1 MGDSETWS
9 LSVLCFNKN
18 KKKKKREEKCGLQPA
33 VIWPPTGS
41 PSSTA
46 SPPTGS
52 PPSTASPPTG
62 SPSPPAST
70 PTKYAKSI
78 LLIKDYYQ
86 SIKLGA
92 VILQGG
98 VDPLFPR
105 VTTPTL
111 IAPPGLKGAATRW
124 RDGRALLS
132 RDYICTCR
140 CVYNIRTA

>member
-9 LSVLCFNKN
+9 LSVLCFNTN
-18 KKKKKREEKCGLQPA
+18 KKKKKRKEKCGLQPA

-52 PPSTASPPTG
+52 PPPT
-62 SPSPPAST
+62 AST
-70 PTKYAKSI
+70 PTKYPKSI

-111 IAPPGLKGAATRW
+111 ITPPGLKGATTRW

-132 RDYICTCR
+132 R
-140 CVYNIRTA
+140 